1 MRLTLSAAD
10 VAALISLNELTDCG
24 CAAVAVLGW
33 IKNNNKSADD
43 DERVS
48 RVVHA
53 DVVGLS

>member
-1 MRLTLSAAD
+1 MTLSAAD